1 MSTPQ
6 TDPLPADPHVQ
17 VVRGTPDDV
26 ELAALVAGL
35 VAAASGQG
43 DHGDADAAG
52 REDAARAARARW
64 TAPGRLRGAVRPQP
78 GPDAWRWSLH
88 P

>member
-1 MSTPQ
+1 MSTDEER
-6 TDPLPADPHVQ
+6 TVTVVDPHVQ

-35 VAAASGQG
+35 VAAAGSRGPVDDG
-43 DHGDADAAG
+43 TDE
-52 REDAARAARARW
+52 RARAARARW
-64 TAPGRLRGAVRPQP
+64 RAPGRLRGTGTPVR
-78 GPDAWRWSLH
+78 GADAWRWSLH